1 MMGMMTYRHCASY
14 YGIVMNVLLLLL
26 MMWWIDVSYPMDF
39 HIPVVD
45 TIRSNDGMLPPMG
58 SDENTIAIP
67 ISHSDGPSHT
77 YYYYDCYYCYYYH
90 RRLIG
95 TKLPWDSDHS

>member
-26 MMWWIDVSYPMDF
+26 VVMWWIDVSYPMDF

-45 TIRSNDGMLPPMG
+45 TIRSNDGMLPPTG
-58 SDENTIAIP
+58 SDTIAIP
-67 ISHSDGPSHT
+67 ISSSYSDGPSHT
-77 YYYYDCYYCYYYH
+77 YYYCYDYHH
-90 RRLIG
+90 RRPIG
-95 TKLPWDSDHS
+95 TKLLWDSDHS

>member
-26 MMWWIDVSYPMDF
+26 VMWWWTSVSYPMDF

-45 TIRSNDGMLPPMG
+45 TIRSNDEMLPPTG
-58 SDENTIAIP
+58 SDP
-67 ISHSDGPSHT
+67 ISSLHSNGPSHT
-77 YYYYDCYYCYYYH
+77 YYDYH

-95 TKLPWDSDHS
+95 TKLLWDSDHS

>member
-26 MMWWIDVSYPMDF
+26 VVMWWIDVSYPMDF

-67 ISHSDGPSHT
+67 ISSSHSDGPSHS
-77 YYYYDCYYCYYYH
+77 YYDYCYHH